1 VHVGIRIHPHA
12 GRDFRHDR
20 VRSDAK
26 GRSHES
32 WVFIDH
38 DGEGLDPPGVGGCE
52 RGGYRQGTIAASSA
66 RAGISIARKPAPSA
80 RGCPLKIL
88 LASSGHG
95 SFGVGDCA
103 RAPGGPHGAPDCD
116 GGAEYYAKHGSSH
129 VASFARIATLKTP
142 GVTACITPIR
152 ARHTRRWHCV
162 HYSPQKGSTDPFP
175 TALHCVR
182 LPI

>member
-1 VHVGIRIHPHA
+1 MRKVAATRA
-12 GRDFRHDR
+12 GFSSITMVKDLTRR
-20 VRSDAK
+20 VSEDA
-26 GRSHES
+26 S
-32 WVFIDH
+32 V
-38 DGEGLDPPGVGGCE
+38 E
-52 RGGYRQGTIAASSA
+52 RTVRGTIAASSA